1 MTVFNVEPLKKVNDI
16 EFGMDRK
23 NIREL
28 YDNKYN
34 AFKKTIFSKNTTDD
48 FMGVHV
54 YYDSKD
60 KCEAVEIFSETD
72 VNIDGKQIFPI
83 SLDEAYEVFP
93 FLAEDEDGPLSIE
106 KSIGIYAPDGE
117 MESILFGKEGYY
129 DYL

>member
-1 MTVFNVEPLKKVNDI
+1 MCHTHDKLLHCHMSLPYLVVTVKVNCV
-16 EFGMDRK
+16 ESETM
-23 NIREL
+23 
-28 YDNKYN
+28 
-34 AFKKTIFSKNTTDD
+34 TDD
-48 FMGVHV
+48 FGFCHV
-54 YYDSKD
+54 YYDGND
-60 KCEAVEIFSETD
+60 ECEAVEIFSETD

>member
-1 MTVFNVEPLKKVNDI
+1 MTLNAIPLVGVDRI
-16 EFGMDRK
+16 RFGMKRSEVRSVWGDAVEFRK
-23 NIREL
+23 TPQSE
-28 YDNKYN
+28 
-34 AFKKTIFSKNTTDD
+34 TMTDD
-48 FMGVHV
+48 FGFCHV
-54 YYDSKD
+54 YYDGND
-60 KCEAVEIFSETD
+60 ECEAVEIFSETD
-72 VNIDGKQIFPI
+72 VNIDRKQIFPI